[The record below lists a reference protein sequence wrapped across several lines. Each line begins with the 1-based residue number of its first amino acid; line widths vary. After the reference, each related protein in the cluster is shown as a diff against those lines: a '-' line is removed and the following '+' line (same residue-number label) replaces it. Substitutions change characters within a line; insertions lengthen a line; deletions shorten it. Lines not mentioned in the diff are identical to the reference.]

1 MVSKTLFC
9 RKCKWFCR
17 STGRARMTD
26 WDVLVQ
32 FTLYCDLSIS
42 FSNAI
47 TKFKG
52 SSPCYGRC
60 RYIARIIPDTR
71 PSGSLRSRKIAPG
84 DFFPPTGEDDG
95 LGSFRRNNEFPP
107 AAGRHAV
114 RLCRTLNAVTR
125 GVTPYEARVR
135 MPSGGRHSVT
145 RSVTPSTPTKKFKI
159 TSTNLDFH

>member
-17 STGRARMTD
+17 STGWARMTG
-26 WDVLVQ
+26 WGVLVQ

-84 DFFPPTGEDDG
+84 DFFPPAGEDDG
-95 LGSFRRNNEFPP
+95 LGVFVSSGAGRAEWGVVIMTSYRQGWRANCIQGRRSRMDKPNNGEITNSRHSRRSCLSFPP
-107 AAGRHAV
+107 SAGMM
-114 RLCRTLNAVTR
+114 N
-125 GVTPYEARVR
+125 
-135 MPSGGRHSVT
+135 
-145 RSVTPSTPTKKFKI
+145 
-159 TSTNLDFH
+159 N